1 MKIDVEWVIMGK
13 NTDIMND
20 FALQELKRI
29 YSTYDGWKIIPQAQG
44 TGYDCLVRLERMSE
58 GHRDIVKVLV
68 TFNKEMPAKLLEELN
83 KKEKSTD
90 GMVPRYDSAVIA
102 PVNADT
108 SALPAGIKIY
118 TMNSF
123 EFKGNELSWVKKKVA
138 KAPVAVK
145 TAAWI
150 VFFYFSSSQP

>member
-1 MKIDVEWVIMGK
+1 
-13 NTDIMND
+13 
-20 FALQELKRI
+20 
-29 YSTYDGWKIIPQAQG
+29 
-44 TGYDCLVRLERMSE
+44 MSE

-68 TFNKEMPAKLLEELN
+68 TFNKEMPAKLLEELY

-90 GMVPRYDSAVIA
+90 GMVPRYDAAVIA
-102 PVNADT
+102 PLNADT
-108 SALPAGIKIY
+108 SALPAGMKLY

-145 TAAWI
+145 TAA
-150 VFFYFSSSQP
+150 

>member
-1 MKIDVEWVIMGK
+1 MGR

-29 YSTYDGWKIIPQAQG
+29 YSSYDGWKMTPQPQG
-44 TGYDCLVRLERMSE
+44 SGYDTLVRLERMNE

-68 TFNKEMPAKLLEELN
+68 TFNKEIPAKLVEELT
-83 KKEKSTD
+83 KKERSTD

-108 SALPAGIKIY
+108 SALPAGMKIY

-123 EFKGNELSWVKKKVA
+123 EFKGNELTWVKKKVA
-138 KAPVAVK
+138 KAPSAVK
-145 TAAWI
+145 TAA
-150 VFFYFSSSQP
+150 